1 MFGMQKRAAQ
11 SIVSVACES
20 AENVV
25 QGPEL
30 APSEAERSSGFQR
43 NFVAFLAAREAVV
56 DLFSPG
62 PLLVEVDFVMAML
75 VPFPCELPRLLVRP
89 SAVER

>member
-1 MFGMQKRAAQ
+1 MFGMQTQVAQ
-11 SIVSVACES
+11 SIASVACES

-30 APSEAERSSGFQR
+30 APSEAERSSEFQR
-43 NFVAFLAAREAVV
+43 NFLEFLAAREAAVG
-56 DLFSPG
+56 LFF
-62 PLLVEVDFVMAML
+62 PLLVEVNFVMAML

-89 SAVER
+89 SAVGR